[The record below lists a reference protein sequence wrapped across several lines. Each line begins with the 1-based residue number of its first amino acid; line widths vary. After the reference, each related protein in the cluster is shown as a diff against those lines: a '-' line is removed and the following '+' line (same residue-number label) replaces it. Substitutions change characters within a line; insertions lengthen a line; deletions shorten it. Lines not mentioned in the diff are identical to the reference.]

1 MSTVLTHPVT
11 IQDLGKQLVRYRSSL
26 PPRAKSGLR
35 IRAREGEVS
44 LTVAKTSGI
53 KVFVD
58 SNVASLVGSKLPKLA
73 VEVQLFRTMT
83 EASSDSTRLVFVSKE
98 RNPGAPLGKPS
109 VKDEFS
115 ARVRNFFDTT
125 VLSQVHEAAL
135 KDALKAPTEFDTI
148 LHALERPEV
157 AAAVRNQDPLAMA
170 RLRGI
175 EAKRRMLGGDG
186 GILSAEKVGEVL
198 TISRQA
204 VEKRRKTGRLI
215 GVSLGRRGFGYPAWQ
230 FSERGTLAG
239 LEPVLD
245 ALKPHDA
252 WTKLVF
258 FTSENAAT
266 SGKRPLD
273 VLRSGNVEAVSA
285 AARTYGE
292 QGAL

>member
-1 MSTVLTHPVT
+1 
-11 IQDLGKQLVRYRSSL
+11 
-26 PPRAKSGLR
+26 
-35 IRAREGEVS
+35 
-44 LTVAKTSGI
+44 
-53 KVFVD
+53 
-58 SNVASLVGSKLPKLA
+58 LVGSKLPKLA
-73 VEVQLFRTMT
+73 VEVQPFKTKT
-83 EASSDSTRLVFVSKE
+83 EASPDSIRLVFASKE
-98 RNPGAPLGKPS
+98 RNAGAQLRKPS

-115 ARVRNFFDTT
+115 ARVRNFFETT

-148 LHALERPEV
+148 LNALERPEV

-175 EAKRRMLGGDG
+175 EAKRRMFTDEG
-186 GILSAEKVGEVL
+186 GILSAEKAGELL
-198 TISRQA
+198 TMSRQA
-204 VEKRRKTGRLI
+204 VEKRRKAGQLI

-239 LEPVLD
+239 LEVVLT

-266 SGKRPLD
+266 DGKKPLD
-273 VLRSGNVEAVSA
+273 VLRSGDVEKVLA
-285 AARTYGE
+285 AAQTYGD
-292 QGAL
+292 QGAV

>member
-1 MSTVLTHPVT
+1 
-11 IQDLGKQLVRYRSSL
+11 
-26 PPRAKSGLR
+26 LR
-35 IRAREGEVS
+35 IQARENQVS
-44 LTVAKTSGI
+44 LTVAKNSGI
-53 KVFVD
+53 RVLVD
-58 SNVASLVGSKLPKLA
+58 SDVASLVGADLPQLA
-73 VEVQLFRTMT
+73 VEVQPFKTTT
-83 EASSDSTRLVFVSKE
+83 ESSPDSTRLVFAPKMGK
-98 RNPGAPLGKPS
+98 PGAQPRKPS

-115 ARVRNFFDTT
+115 ARVRNFFETF

-175 EAKRRMLGGDG
+175 DAKRRMLTDEG

-204 VEKRRKTGRLI
+204 VEKRRKAGRLI

-230 FSERGTLAG
+230 FSERGTLPG
-239 LEPVLD
+239 LEVALD

-258 FTSENAAT
+258 FTSENAVT
-266 SGKRPLD
+266 DGKKPLD
-273 VLRSGNVEAVSA
+273 VLRSGDIEKVVA
-285 AARTYGE
+285 AAQTYGE